1 MKHTV
6 AQQLPAVA
14 KPRACRALGLMI
26 AGAFDFKALVLKA
39 LVLKALV
46 FKALGST
53 TTNLSARRLGMRTT

>member
-14 KPRACRALGLMI
+14 KPRACGAPGLMI
-26 AGAFDFKALVLKA
+26 AGDLGFKAIDFKVD
-39 LVLKALV
+39 
-46 FKALGST
+46 GST